1 MAEADPAVVYA
12 GYGYPYAYGLHTFG
26 GKSAPCVNA
35 ANQAVPCA
43 GAPLA
48 YAGYPYGE
56 NIVRIICCNGQSPTL
71 SLSQK

>member
-1 MAEADPAVVYA
+1 MAEADPQLLVH
-12 GYGYPYAYGLHTFG
+12 PYTLAFG

-56 NIVRIICCNGQSPTL
+56 IITVIL
-71 SLSQK
+71 S

>member
-56 NIVRIICCNGQSPTL
+56 DIVRIICCIGQSLNLPDNL
-71 SLSQK
+71 

>member
-1 MAEADPAVVYA
+1 MAEADPQLIAN
-12 GYGYPYAYGLHTFG
+12 PYFAFG

-56 NIVRIICCNGQSPTL
+56 IIIVIL
-71 SLSQK
+71 S